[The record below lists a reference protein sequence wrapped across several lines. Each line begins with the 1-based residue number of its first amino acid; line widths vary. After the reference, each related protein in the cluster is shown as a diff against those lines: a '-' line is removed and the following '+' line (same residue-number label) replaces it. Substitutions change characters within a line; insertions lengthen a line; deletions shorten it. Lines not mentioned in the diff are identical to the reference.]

1 MTSGSARAGSGPG
14 AHTTSSGLSGPS
26 EPTRTASPAAQQQG
40 RRSAC
45 SLRRAN
51 HRQRRSSFS
60 FPMTEGP
67 PGPSVTGAPT
77 RTSSRPGKPHSHG
90 RLSGGSTERSSNS
103 TRRGV
108 GAWRTGAPYCRPI
121 VVSNR
126 GKTVATTVD
135 VTVIGTGS
143 AAQSVAYKVREAGQ
157 SVAVIDSLPFGGTC
171 QLRGC
176 DPKKVLVGV
185 SELADW
191 SQRMQGKGVIGPALS
206 INWPELIRFKRTFTD
221 PAPHEN
227 EQAFAEAGIL
237 TRHGRAHFVDRTTVE
252 VAGETVVG
260 RHVVIAGGA
269 RHAPLGIP
277 GENLL
282 TTSTQFLE
290 LERLPR
296 RILFVGG
303 GYIAFEF
310 AHIAARAGAKVRVL
324 HRGSRPLQKFD
335 PDLVAMLVETTKGLG
350 VEVGLNTEVV
360 AVERQAHHLLVHV
373 GTAAHEQSFEAD
385 MVVHAAGRVPEIDD
399 LDLEVAGV
407 ARTAAGVSV
416 NDYLQSVSNPA
427 VYAAGDAVDS
437 GGVPPPPPARG
448 QGAPLGPKPPQG
460 EHRNPQ
466 HPRNPPAGFSPPAP
480 GPGGGYPEAG
490 PP

>member
-1 MTSGSARAGSGPG
+1 M
-14 AHTTSSGLSGPS
+14 
-26 EPTRTASPAAQQQG
+26 
-40 RRSAC
+40 
-45 SLRRAN
+45 
-51 HRQRRSSFS
+51 
-60 FPMTEGP
+60 
-67 PGPSVTGAPT
+67 
-77 RTSSRPGKPHSHG
+77 
-90 RLSGGSTERSSNS
+90 
-103 TRRGV
+103 
-108 GAWRTGAPYCRPI
+108 
-121 VVSNR
+121 
-126 GKTVATTVD
+126 ATTVD
-135 VTVIGTGS
+135 VIVIGTGS

-157 SVAVIDSLPFGGTC
+157 TVAVIDSRPFGGTC

-185 SELADW
+185 SDLVDW
-191 SQRMQGKGVIGPALS
+191 SRRMQGNGVSGPALS

-227 EQAFAEAGIL
+227 EQAFAQAGIL
-237 TRHGRAHFVDRTTVE
+237 TRHGRAHFVDRTTIE
-252 VAGETVVG
+252 VGGETMVG

-269 RHAPLGIP
+269 RHATLGIP

-310 AHIAARAGAKVRVL
+310 AHIAAGAGAEVRVL

-335 PDLVAMLVETTKGLG
+335 PDLVAMLVETTKELG

-360 AVERQAHHLLVHV
+360 AIERQADGLLVRAR
-373 GTAAHEQSFEAD
+373 TSRQEQSFEAD

-399 LDLEVAGV
+399 LDLEAGGV
-407 ARTAAGVSV
+407 ARTPAGVSV
-416 NDYLQSVSNPA
+416 NAYLQSVSNPA

-437 GGVPPPPPARG
+437 GGFPLTPVAG
-448 QGAPLGPKPPQG
+448 MQGAIVASNLLKGNHGTPNYAGIPSVVFTTPPLARVGLTEEAAHAEGLRVATKREDTSDWYTSRRVG
-460 EHRNPQ
+460 LRHTGFKTLVEEGSGRILGAHLLGAHAEEVINLFGLAIR
-466 HPRNPPAGFSPPAP
+466 AGIRASDLKHTVFA
-480 GPGGGYPEAG
+480 YPTSASDLSSML
-490 PP
+490 